1 MKDVRIEQRLLAAI
15 RQLPTPERR
24 EIGGAIAATQEAFGS
39 PHAQLGVGVRKL
51 KGRWYEMR
59 AGLDRRLI
67 FREGEDCLSFEFMGN
82 HDDVRRFLKSA
93 K

>member
-1 MKDVRIEQRLLAAI
+1 MKDVRIEQRLLVAI
-15 RQLPTPERR
+15 RQLAPAERR
-24 EIGGAIAATQEAFGS
+24 EIGVAIAATQGAFGS
-39 PHAQLGVGVRKL
+39 PHTHSGAGVRKL

-59 AGLDRRLI
+59 IGLARRLI
-67 FREGEDCLSFEFMGN
+67 FRECDDCLSFEFMGN